1 MRGCGI
7 RRGRFVENEAEK
19 LRERQIDQELK
30 KLKRTF
36 TKLDSRVKKAVENL
50 MHNAAFM
57 SVTLQ
62 ELQKQINKNGVISEY
77 KNGENQ
83 FGTKKSPEVETYN
96 TMIKNYSAIIKQLTD
111 LLPKKQGDDP
121 PKVDQFADFV
131 NARK

>member
-1 MRGCGI
+1 M
-7 RRGRFVENEAEK
+7 ENEEEK
-19 LRERQIDQELK
+19 YREEQINQELK
-30 KLKRTF
+30 KLKRIF
-36 TKLDSRVKKAVENL
+36 TKLDPKVKKAVENL
-50 MHNAAFM
+50 MVNAAFM

-62 ELQKQINKNGVISEY
+62 ELQKKINKNGVISEY

-111 LLPKKQGDDP
+111 LLPKKPGDEP

>member
-1 MRGCGI
+1 M
-7 RRGRFVENEAEK
+7 ENDDGK
-19 LRERQIDQELK
+19 LKEEQINQELK
-30 KLKRTF
+30 KLKRIF

-50 MHNAAFM
+50 MYNAAFM

-62 ELQKQINKNGVISEY
+62 ELQKSINKNGVISEY

-111 LLPKKQGDDP
+111 LLPKKPGDDP
-121 PKVDQFADFV
+121 PKVDPFADFV